1 MMTRSNL
8 SDTSLGSPK
17 DKELPPVPSPL
28 TPGFP
33 LVAGKLDSVKQ
44 EYSELLQAK
53 TLKRK
58 NFKKLSLDASP
69 TKDAARTIVDDNA
82 MIRQP
87 LSMQQR
93 RQRPAP
99 ILKLPTTGSSAA
111 VQQPPSLKLAQKS
124 PISGMIISQTLS
136 RHNST
141 SGSLSSSGEELN
153 INKSNRNIDP
163 DQETSAEVIINQIS
177 NLELNNGKPGNVA
190 RKRQTVISSISPTK
204 STSSSPLEP
213 KQPSFGHSVLDKH
226 SPIATTGS
234 VELNIKDLVTL
245 KSLGSG
251 HSGTVSK
258 VLHVPTQKTMAKK
271 IIHIDSKSVIQRQ
284 IIRELRILHECH
296 SPYIIEFYGAFLNT
310 NNTIVICMEYCNCGS
325 LEKILQLCDHKQFP
339 VIVLKKLAFSI
350 LSGLSYL
357 YTTHKI
363 LHRDIKPNNVLMTH
377 KGEFK
382 LCDFGVSRELTNSM
396 AMADTFVG
404 TSTYMSPE
412 RIQGLTYGVKSDVWS
427 MGLMM
432 IELASG
438 IPVWTDEEDDPDAS
452 GSAKGVKGPEGIL
465 DLLQRIVN
473 EPAPSLTNKVNPVSK
488 TTYDAKLCQFIDF
501 CLIKDDKSR
510 KSPWQLLED
519 KDGFLHGVAEG
530 IYDKEHKSWAKQIRK
545 LSKERNEEK

>member
-1 MMTRSNL
+1 MMNWNNS
-8 SDTSLGSPK
+8 SDTSLGSSK
-17 DKELPPVPSPL
+17 DKDLPPVPVFSSV
-28 TPGFP
+28 TGST
-33 LVAGKLDSVKQ
+33 KLDATDDS
-44 EYSELLQAK
+44 SELLQAK

-69 TKDAARTIVDDNA
+69 SKDNA
-82 MIRQP
+82 RVIDDDSMIRTP
-87 LSMQQR
+87 ISLRQR

-99 ILKLPTTGSSAA
+99 MLNQALTRNNSMPDSS
-111 VQQPPSLKLAQKS
+111 V
-124 PISGMIISQTLS
+124 
-136 RHNST
+136 
-141 SGSLSSSGEELN
+141 ELN
-153 INKSNRNIDP
+153 INKSNRNVDP
-163 DQETSAEVIINQIS
+163 DQETSADIIINQIS
-177 NLELNNGKPGNVA
+177 NLDLNNKKQGSVT

-213 KQPSFGHSVLDKH
+213 RPASFATALNTIEDQ

-234 VELNIKDLVTL
+234 FELNTKDLVTL

-251 HSGTVSK
+251 HSGTVTK
-258 VLHVPTQKTMAKK
+258 VLHVPTEKIMAKK

-296 SPYIIEFYGAFLNT
+296 SPFIIDFYGAFLNT

-325 LEKILQLCDHKQFP
+325 LDKILPLCENKQFP
-339 VIVLKKLAFSI
+339 LIVLKKLAFAI

-412 RIQGLTYGVKSDVWS
+412 RIQGLNYGIKSDVWS
-427 MGLMM
+427 MGLML

-438 IPVWTDEEDDPDAS
+438 IPIWTDDDDDEDKEGEEN
-452 GSAKGVKGPEGIL
+452 GNFETRGPEGIL

-473 EPAPSLTNKVNPVSK
+473 EPAPTLSNKINPVTK
-488 TTYDAKLCQFIDF
+488 TKYDGKLCQFIDL

-510 KSPWQLLED
+510 GSPWQLLED
-519 KDGFLHGVAEG
+519 KNGFLQGVSEG
-530 IYDKEHKSWAKQIRK
+530 VYDKEHKSWAKKIRK
-545 LSKERNEEK
+545 LSKEKNEQEK